1 MKILAIKDMSE
12 EFYSVD
18 VTLKEMFQKLTSF
31 ADKGPN
37 ISLIIAWL
45 PLIKCIQVYEYV
57 TCSWLDITFEN
68 DEVLQIYDVG
78 IESDLAKIVREGKVE

>member
-1 MKILAIKDMSE
+1 MKILAMKDMSE

-45 PLIKCIQVYEYV
+45 PLIKCIKVYE
-57 TCSWLDITFEN
+57 
-68 DEVLQIYDVG
+68 
-78 IESDLAKIVREGKVE
+78 RE